1 VSFLGFRKKIISV
14 ERERKME
21 RKFYFDELTKQ
32 REESISMRFFSSAN
46 KIIERVLF
54 VFQFFKLFQEK
65 KRTTNVEVI

>member
-1 VSFLGFRKKIISV
+1 
-14 ERERKME
+14 ME
-21 RKFYFDELTKQ
+21 RKFYFDELTKTKRRKYFHAIFFIGVKE
-32 REESISMRFFSSAN
+32 REP

>member
-1 VSFLGFRKKIISV
+1 V

-21 RKFYFDELTKQ
+21 RKFYFGELSKTERRKYFHAIFFFFIGVKE
-32 REESISMRFFSSAN
+32 REP